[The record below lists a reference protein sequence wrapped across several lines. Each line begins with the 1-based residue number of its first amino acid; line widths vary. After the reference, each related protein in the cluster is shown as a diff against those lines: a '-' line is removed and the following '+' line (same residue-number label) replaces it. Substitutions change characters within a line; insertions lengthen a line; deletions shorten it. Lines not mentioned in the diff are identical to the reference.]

1 MVLARQEEFVKKYTE
16 NFLVLPSTSD
26 TVQVVFQNFLHWAGQ
41 RAFIA
46 DQLFADI
53 FRQITQPLP
62 QKLNDTPLK
71 LRIDL
76 IVSLKWFQVY
86 YLK

>member
-26 TVQVVFQNFLHWAGQ
+26 TVQVVFQNFPHRAGQ

-46 DQLFADI
+46 DQLFADS

>member
-1 MVLARQEEFVKKYTE
+1 MVLAKQEYFVKKYLQ
-16 NFLVLPSTSD
+16 NFLVLPSNSD
-26 TVQVVFQNFLHWAGQ
+26 TVQFVSHNFLHWAGH

-53 FRQITQPLP
+53 FPYITQPLP